1 MVNVG
6 KHTSPMDPMGTE
18 NFGSKG
24 SRHQV
29 EGLNSRIV
37 GRMIRAAAFYKFLRG
52 PKDIVPIQHLG
63 GLSGAQGFHT
73 FMQVVGKGIPS
84 GAQLQVA
91 CCHIDN
97 FCIAEIEMSYV
108 NAVSQV
114 LLVCFKS
121 LLPCLYAFIE

>member
-1 MVNVG
+1 MVYSPTCWLIFMANVG

-24 SRHQV
+24 SRPQV

-63 GLSGAQGFHT
+63 GLSGAQ
-73 FMQVVGKGIPS
+73 
-84 GAQLQVA
+84 
-91 CCHIDN
+91 
-97 FCIAEIEMSYV
+97 
-108 NAVSQV
+108 VSASSCK
-114 LLVCFKS
+114 LLVKAS
-121 LLPCLYAFIE
+121 LAARS